1 MTGEPPRLP
10 LLDRLVAWLAPQRA
24 LRRQR
29 ARVALAAVR
38 AFEGAA
44 KSRRTEGW
52 RVAVGTGPNTELAPA
67 LATLRDRSR
76 DSVRNNGYARRAVRH
91 LASSLVGYGI
101 TGTVIGK
108 NKRSVAALQAAW
120 DEWANARTCD
130 QRGKQTFGGLQRLV
144 AREFCESG
152 EVLARRVWDA
162 AAPMGFR
169 VQVLEPDYLD
179 AGVMPRVPIA
189 EGHRYVAGVEVD
201 ADDRPVA
208 YWLLPQHPGETWAGM
223 LQTPVAVP
231 AADVAHVFDEE
242 RAGQGRGY
250 PLLTPVMIALRDLD
264 ECKDAHQV
272 RQKVAACYT
281 AFLSTPEGA
290 TRAKTDP
297 LCDHV
302 EPGMIEELPPGYEV
316 TFGNPPGVEGY
327 ADVMRLGL
335 QAVAAGTSV
344 PYEDISGDF
353 SQFNFSSG
361 RMSRGAFYALIE
373 ELQWSVLIP
382 DFNERVFTWFLE
394 AARIEGYETAGVEM
408 TWTTP
413 RRPLVD
419 PAREVPAVI
428 SQVRAT
434 LASPQEAIRELGYDP
449 ESVLREWSAFT
460 KLLDDMRLISDID
473 PRRVSRTGNP
483 TPEWVGPG
491 ESIDEPA
498 SPPPAA
504 NGARV
509 RRRAGRRPPP
519 SAAETNGDVPPA

>member
-1 MTGEPPRLP
+1 
-10 LLDRLVAWLAPQRA
+10 
-24 LRRQR
+24 
-29 ARVALAAVR
+29 VR
-38 AFEGAA
+38 
-44 KSRRTEGW
+44 
-52 RVAVGTGPNTELAPA
+52 
-67 LATLRDRSR
+67 
-76 DSVRNNGYARRAVRH
+76 Y

-101 TGTVIGK
+101 TGTVTGK
-108 NKRSVAALQAAW
+108 NKRSVTALQTAW
-120 DEWANARTCD
+120 DAWANAPTCD
-130 QRGKQTFGGLQRLV
+130 QRGKQSFGGLQRLV

-152 EVLARRVWDA
+152 EVLGRRIWDD

-169 VQVLEPDYLD
+169 VQVLEADYLD
-179 AGVMPRVPIA
+179 AGLAPRPLA
-189 EGHRYVAGVEVD
+189 SERHRLVAGIELD
-201 ADDRPVA
+201 AEDRPVA
-208 YWLLPQHPGETWAGM
+208 YWLYPYHPGETWAGM
-223 LQTPVAVP
+223 LQTPVRVD

-264 ECKDAHQV
+264 ECKDAYQT
-272 RQKVAACYT
+272 RQKIAACFA
-281 AFLSTPEGA
+281 AFYSTPEGA
-290 TRAKTDP
+290 SRARTDP

-361 RMSRGAFYALIE
+361 RMSRGAFYALVE
-373 ELQWSVLIP
+373 ELQWTILIP
-382 DFNERVFTWFLE
+382 DFNDRVFSWFLE
-394 AARIEGYETAGVEM
+394 AARIQGYETAGITM

-428 SQVRAT
+428 SAVRAT
-434 LASPQEAIRELGYDP
+434 LSSPQEAIRELGYDP
-449 ESVLREWSAFT
+449 EAVLREWSAFA

-483 TPEWVGPG
+483 QPEWIGPG
-491 ESIDEPA
+491 ETIDQPTT
-498 SPPPAA
+498 PPAQT
-504 NGARV
+504 
-509 RRRAGRRPPP
+509 
-519 SAAETNGDVPPA
+519 TNGNAPPA